1 MGPYLGPRRSA
12 EIVTLAPDR
21 LEIVASSSAYDGSLA
36 VWDARGFD
44 VPAGR
49 REELQRGERRA

>member
-1 MGPYLGPRRSA
+1 M
-12 EIVTLAPDR
+12 TLAPDR